1 LKTLSVPSLA
11 PYRFWKKMHIGGI
24 IALILI
30 MWTGYSSLDFNRVNI
45 DSGPREVLTFGDW
58 FHQNFG
64 DSERGKVVIARKPHI
79 AYYLD
84 MKLEMFPY
92 VESYD
97 QLVAEMRRS
106 KASYLYFSLME
117 AGMRPQFQNLLNP
130 RTAPKE
136 LRPLTYTTN
145 PPAVLYKIDLGATQ

>member
-1 LKTLSVPSLA
+1 MKALSVPSLA
-11 PYRFWKKMHIGGI
+11 QYRFWKRIQVGGVV
-24 IALILI
+24 AILLVL
-30 MWTGYSSLDFNRVNI
+30 WTGFNSLEFNRENI
-45 DSGPREVLTFGDW
+45 DSGPKEVLSFGSW
-58 FHQNFG
+58 ARQNLG
-64 DSERGKVVIARKPHI
+64 ESERGKIVVARKPHI

-92 VESYD
+92 VETYD
-97 QLVAEMRRS
+97 QLFAALRRT

-117 AGMRPQFQNLLNP
+117 AGMRPQFQNLLDP

-145 PPAVLYKIDLGATQ
+145 PPAVLYKVELGETP

>member
-1 LKTLSVPSLA
+1 
-11 PYRFWKKMHIGGI
+11 
-24 IALILI
+24 
-30 MWTGYSSLDFNRVNI
+30 VNI

-145 PPAVLYKIDLGATQ
+145 PPAVLYKIELVDTP